1 MVAFAN
7 GSGMRNA
14 LILLLSVAAVIAVVG
29 IFGSY
34 LGQSGAGLR
43 AGSGPATLAGAPAVS
58 YPIKRLD
65 GATDALDRYRGK
77 VVVLNLWATWCAP
90 CRDETPAL
98 ERLYEENRSRGL
110 VVLGVDQ
117 GESAEKASAFAKEF
131 GLHYPVLLDQEQ
143 LYGRAYASIGMPT
156 TVIIDRQGRIVRGI
170 DGAMTLAQMR
180 DAIALVLHAR

>member
-1 MVAFAN
+1 
-7 GSGMRNA
+7 MRNA
-14 LILLLSVAAVIAVVG
+14 LILLLAVAAAIAVVA

-34 LGQSGAGLR
+34 LGQSGLGLR
-43 AGSGPATLAGAPAVS
+43 AGSGPATLAGAPAMS

-65 GATDALDRYRGK
+65 GATDAPDHYRGK

-98 ERLYEENRSRGL
+98 ERLYEEERSHGL
-110 VVLGVDQ
+110 VVLGVNQ
-117 GESAEKASAFAKEF
+117 GESAAKASAFAVEF

-156 TVIIDRQGRIVRGI
+156 TIVIDRHGRIVRGI

-180 DAIALVLHAR
+180 EAVAPALRAQ